1 MFNSNRA
8 PRRERSPIQ
17 RDTFHMRRATYA
29 FVLLIVL
36 ILRCSAHPPDHREH
50 LEFWALGS
58 EGELVQNLIPE
69 FERRNP
75 GIHVVVQQIP
85 WTAAHEKLL
94 TAFVGEA
101 TPDLAQMGNTWIPEF
116 VTVGALDDLTPWL
129 ARSSIRPSDYFPGI
143 WATNEVDNVVYGV
156 PWYVDTRVLFY
167 RTDLIPAPPRTWDE
181 WMATM
186 ERVKQKHP
194 SSWAILLP
202 TNQSEEVTIMA
213 LA

>member
-1 MFNSNRA
+1 MFNVECWMLNGNRA

-17 RDTFHMRRATYA
+17 RSTFNIRHSTFA
-29 FVLLIVL
+29 FFLLIVL

-101 TPDLAQMGNTWIPEF
+101 TPDVAHMGNTWVPEF
-116 VTVGALDDLTPWL
+116 AAIHALDDVGPF
-129 ARSSIRPSDYFPGI
+129 AAS
-143 WATNEVDNVVYGV
+143 
-156 PWYVDTRVLFY
+156 
-167 RTDLIPAPPRTWDE
+167 
-181 WMATM
+181 
-186 ERVKQKHP
+186 
-194 SSWAILLP
+194 
-202 TNQSEEVTIMA
+202 
-213 LA
+213 